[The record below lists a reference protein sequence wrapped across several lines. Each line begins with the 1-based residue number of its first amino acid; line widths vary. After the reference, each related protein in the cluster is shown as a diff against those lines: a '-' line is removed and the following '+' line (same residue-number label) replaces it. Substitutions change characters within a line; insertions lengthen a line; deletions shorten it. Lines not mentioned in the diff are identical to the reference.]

1 MYALYSKSQKVDT
14 DRQSVHRPSEKGRG
28 KGGGGETIREK
39 GGGAWRASGENRQK
53 GCKKGVLV
61 FGEVPK
67 GAFCASE
74 DASRPLPTLERA
86 KVAIP
91 DQRESTPTHPKTKE
105 TGGHLTIS
113 KVRLLI
119 SPIPH
124 THTLSRPQRGTER
137 PAGYSARVP
146 FSLAVPSLFTGP
158 YPFYPIP
165 LPDRCAVRNAGLD
178 IAHGGCSLL
187 SILLSWG
194 CKSRIPLDIVS
205 GLWVN

>member
-1 MYALYSKSQKVDT
+1 MVGEGRASAK
-14 DRQSVHRPSEKGRG
+14 RGRKGR
-28 KGGGGETIREK
+28 
-39 GGGAWRASGENRQK
+39 
-53 GCKKGVLV
+53 KKGVLV
-61 FGEVPK
+61 IGEVPK
-67 GAFCASE
+67 GRIWWSE
-74 DASRPLPTLERA
+74 DASRPFPTLERA